1 MGYTRL
7 FGKGKHNIWQFT
19 DEELQEI
26 DKNASESNAKVVAM
40 SYHGLRMNTDA
51 LRFRQYKLTGNFT
64 PVTPYTGLDS
74 AKAVLSE
81 DAIFPSS
88 KQSLISDQGWK
99 VIDLT
104 AQKRVHLS
112 DLLSQIPEKTYSSLD
127 EVVSALETAK

>member
-1 MGYTRL
+1 M
-7 FGKGKHNIWQFT
+7 K
-19 DEELQEI
+19 EI